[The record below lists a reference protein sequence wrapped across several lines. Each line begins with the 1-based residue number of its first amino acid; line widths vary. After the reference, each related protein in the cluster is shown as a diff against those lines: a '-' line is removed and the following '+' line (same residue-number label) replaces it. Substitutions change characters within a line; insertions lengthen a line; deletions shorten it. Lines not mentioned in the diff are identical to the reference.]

1 MKRYVM
7 LLLCICCLALA
18 GCSGGGEDG
27 EKDGFVI
34 YYLDRDKTV
43 LESREYKIS
52 DFESDKLIEE
62 CFQELKVTPHGGV
75 AAVPEDVE
83 LLEYTIAE
91 KQLYCYFNEAYSN
104 MDTATEV
111 LCRAAIVKTLL
122 QVPGVEGVTFFV
134 GGNPLVNSNDRTVGT
149 MNAESF
155 VENEDGEK
163 KAYQTTEVV
172 LYFTNNDGDK
182 LIPVMRELT
191 YNTNVSLEKLVVEQL
206 LSGPSGEDVGGTD
219 TYPTMPSETKIIS
232 VSVKNG
238 TCYVNLTDG
247 FLQQGLEVKED
258 VVVYSIVNSLV
269 ELNSV
274 NNVQISINGDS
285 NLKYRNEIDL
295 SAPLIRNL
303 DIVESKSEEK

>member
-1 MKRYVM
+1 MKRYIVM
-7 LLLCICCLALA
+7 LLCICCLAIT
-18 GCSGGGEDG
+18 GCSGGEEAG

-43 LESREYKIS
+43 LESREYDIS
-52 DFESDKLIEE
+52 DFESDKLIEA
-62 CFQELKVTPHGGV
+62 CFKELKVTPHGGA

-83 LLEYTIAE
+83 LVNYRIVE
-91 KQLYCYFNEAYSN
+91 KQLQCYFNDAYSN

-111 LCRAAIVKTLL
+111 LCRSAVVKTLL
-122 QVPGVEGVTFFV
+122 QIPGVEGISFYV
-134 GGNPLVNSNDRTVGT
+134 NEQPLVNSSGRTVGI

-155 VENEDGEK
+155 VENEDGER

-172 LYFTNNDGDK
+172 LYFTNGSGDK
-182 LIPVMRELT
+182 LIPVIRALT

-206 LSGPSGEDVGGTD
+206 LSGPSGEDAGEIK
-219 TYPTMPSETKIIS
+219 TYPTIPSETKVIS
-232 VSVKNG
+232 VTVKNG
-238 TCYVNLTDG
+238 TCYVNLNDG

-258 VVVYSIVNSLV
+258 IIVYSIVNSLV

-295 SAPLIRNL
+295 STPLIRNL